1 MIPLGGHL
9 DKMAAWMAEL
19 LLYGWQ
25 LRVKMPSDQLGLCV
39 LVGERGVEG

>member
-9 DKMAAWMAEL
+9 DKMAAWMAE
-19 LLYGWQ
+19 WQ

-39 LVGERGVEG
+39 HVGERGVEG